1 MSEPLVSVNL
11 CVWKPDPRF
20 FPQAVESILNQTF
33 QDFELIIVED
43 PSEFDGRAMVRHLLD
58 DPRIRYVKNET
69 RTGFVAQKNL
79 AIELSRSPYI
89 AMMDADDI
97 SETTRLQEQ
106 LAFAVANPQVKV
118 LGCQLTIIDKNN
130 RVIGYR
136 KYPADPEAVRTA
148 MRRFNAIPH
157 PAVFAQKDILTS
169 VGGYDP
175 AMFLAEDYDL
185 WSRILQKGYQIAN
198 MRQALLKYRI
208 HAGALK
214 ATKTKECLRKTLEVK
229 RKYFFKEFNLG
240 DWLSYGAEVTF
251 TILPASLTYRLFTIV
266 TYRKHR
272 LGALVR

>member
-214 ATKTKECLRKTLEVK
+214 AAKTKECLRKTLEVK
-229 RKYFFKEFNLG
+229 DKYFRHEFTFG
-240 DWLSYGAEVTF
+240 DHIRFRLEKILSY
-251 TILPASLTYRLFTIV
+251 LPAPLIYSLFLLV
-266 TYRKHR
+266 TYRR
-272 LGALVR
+272 RSQRS